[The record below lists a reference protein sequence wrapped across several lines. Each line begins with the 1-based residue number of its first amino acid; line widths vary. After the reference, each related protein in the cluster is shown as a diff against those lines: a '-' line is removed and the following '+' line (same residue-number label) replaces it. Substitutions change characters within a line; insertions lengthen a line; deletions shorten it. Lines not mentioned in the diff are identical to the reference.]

1 MSGIARR
8 TPEIECEEEH
18 ADEESL
24 LRTPP
29 NEEEGFHQ
37 SLSTEANSH
46 AQHEVQQCHQKEI
59 LAV

>member
-1 MSGIARR
+1 MKRK
-8 TPEIECEEEH
+8 H

-24 LRTPP
+24 LRMPP

-46 AQHEVQQCHQKEI
+46 AQHEAQQCHQKEI
-59 LAV
+59 FAV

>member
-1 MSGIARR
+1 MKK
-8 TPEIECEEEH
+8 H

-37 SLSTEANSH
+37 SLNTEADSR
-46 AQHEVQQCHQKEI
+46 AQHEAQQCHQKRI
-59 LAV
+59 FAV